1 MSRENSPC
9 RAPPLAREPV
19 LFQERQ
25 DAPSPERG
33 AGGAVVE
40 ISWQFSN
47 PENTPDIYTRCVH
60 IMPFPGHGEPSSCP
74 CSCSL
79 DDGVLRSIPSA
90 PTPMTSQDKDVG
102 PSLSSPWDAIMEA
115 IREQLPTL
123 DSDSSLSDCEEEEL
137 FIFQRNQTALIPDLS
152 EELAEDSAGALVT
165 TSGSPPEPAVW
176 PVGPTPDAWREWTTG
191 TQDSAS
197 LEGRACVGPLHSL
210 LRMPAET
217 HGLQN
222 PWWPQGKSTLS
233 AQEAGLQTEPLGA
246 ASLAQ
251 EGSDS
256 DSRRALRRER
266 RKMMEK
272 DILHKVTWDAWDP
285 ACCDLTQVKE
295 MPPEQPREGLPVL
308 SLQQLEEWD
317 LDQVLQSLTGREDD
331 QGDGAPGAAWW
342 AANHCQGQD
351 HTEPSTQDRL
361 MEQLGLLCATQSRT
375 SSSARRAPADT
386 PQDSKQEEAGS
397 RSASKGLGIH
407 ADLGPRLAEDM
418 RLRSPAEPPTVFM
431 DLRLTKPSAQGSSGS
446 SSSHSSCSS
455 SCISSSS
462 DSEEEGEEETA
473 ALRDQRGPAR
483 LRDCTRKSQLLQQLR
498 AFRKATAQPELPAG
512 EGPSSQKAQA
522 PGDTAE
528 FRCGG
533 KQHVTLRAE
542 RQSAQARPPGG
553 SPGALGEPL
562 GSGTVMEA
570 LAPPL
575 GQL

>member
-1 MSRENSPC
+1 
-9 RAPPLAREPV
+9 
-19 LFQERQ
+19 
-25 DAPSPERG
+25 
-33 AGGAVVE
+33 
-40 ISWQFSN
+40 
-47 PENTPDIYTRCVH
+47 
-60 IMPFPGHGEPSSCP
+60 
-74 CSCSL
+74 
-79 DDGVLRSIPSA
+79 
-90 PTPMTSQDKDVG
+90 MTSQDKDVG
-102 PSLSSPWDAIMEA
+102 LPLSSPWDAIMEA
-115 IREQLPTL
+115 VREQLPTL
-123 DSDSSLSDCEEEEL
+123 DSDSSL
-137 FIFQRNQTALIPDLS
+137 
-152 EELAEDSAGALVT
+152 
-165 TSGSPPEPAVW
+165 PAAW
-176 PVGPTPDAWREWTTG
+176 PVGPTPDAWREWTAG

-210 LRMPAET
+210 FRMPAET

-222 PWWPQGKSTLS
+222 PWWPQGKSTLF
-233 AQEAGLQTEPLGA
+233 AQEAGLQTEPPAA

-256 DSRRALRRER
+256 ASHRALRRER

-295 MPPEQPREGLPVL
+295 MPPERPQEGLLVL

-351 HTEPSTQDRL
+351 HTELSTQDRL
-361 MEQLGLLCATQSRT
+361 MEQLGLLCAAQSRA
-375 SSSARRAPADT
+375 SSSARRVPADT
-386 PQDSKQEEAGS
+386 PRDSKQEEAGS

-407 ADLGPRLAEDM
+407 AELGLRLAEDM

-462 DSEEEGEEETA
+462 DSEEEGGEETA

-483 LRDCTRKSQLLQQLR
+483 LRSLEHADVLCDSARTGSHSPYSEHLEEQRTRSGFPLLMSRFCGNALGGRLHVVLMDIASLVSQGLYREESASPAAQGISEGNGSARAACRQGSQQ
-498 AFRKATAQPELPAG
+498 P
-512 EGPSSQKAQA
+512 KAQA
-522 PGDTAE
+522 PGDTAK

-562 GSGTVMEA
+562 GPGTVMEA

>member
-1 MSRENSPC
+1 
-9 RAPPLAREPV
+9 
-19 LFQERQ
+19 
-25 DAPSPERG
+25 
-33 AGGAVVE
+33 
-40 ISWQFSN
+40 
-47 PENTPDIYTRCVH
+47 
-60 IMPFPGHGEPSSCP
+60 
-74 CSCSL
+74 
-79 DDGVLRSIPSA
+79 
-90 PTPMTSQDKDVG
+90 
-102 PSLSSPWDAIMEA
+102 
-115 IREQLPTL
+115 
-123 DSDSSLSDCEEEEL
+123 
-137 FIFQRNQTALIPDLS
+137 
-152 EELAEDSAGALVT
+152 
-165 TSGSPPEPAVW
+165 
-176 PVGPTPDAWREWTTG
+176 
-191 TQDSAS
+191 
-197 LEGRACVGPLHSL
+197 
-210 LRMPAET
+210 MPAET

-361 MEQLGLLCATQSRT
+361 MEQLGLLCATQSRA

-570 LAPPL
+570 LARPL

>member
-1 MSRENSPC
+1 M
-9 RAPPLAREPV
+9 
-19 LFQERQ
+19 
-25 DAPSPERG
+25 
-33 AGGAVVE
+33 
-40 ISWQFSN
+40 
-47 PENTPDIYTRCVH
+47 
-60 IMPFPGHGEPSSCP
+60 
-74 CSCSL
+74 
-79 DDGVLRSIPSA
+79 
-90 PTPMTSQDKDVG
+90 
-102 PSLSSPWDAIMEA
+102 
-115 IREQLPTL
+115 
-123 DSDSSLSDCEEEEL
+123 
-137 FIFQRNQTALIPDLS
+137 
-152 EELAEDSAGALVT
+152 
-165 TSGSPPEPAVW
+165 
-176 PVGPTPDAWREWTTG
+176 
-191 TQDSAS
+191 
-197 LEGRACVGPLHSL
+197 
-210 LRMPAET
+210 
-217 HGLQN
+217 
-222 PWWPQGKSTLS
+222 
-233 AQEAGLQTEPLGA
+233 EPLGA

-308 SLQQLEEWD
+308 SLQDTPRWL
-317 LDQVLQSLTGREDD
+317 
-331 QGDGAPGAAWW
+331 PGAVGVT
-342 AANHCQGQD
+342 AAVKSD

-361 MEQLGLLCATQSRT
+361 MEQLGLLCATQSRA

-483 LRDCTRKSQLLQQLR
+483 LR
-498 AFRKATAQPELPAG
+498 
-512 EGPSSQKAQA
+512 
-522 PGDTAE
+522 
-528 FRCGG
+528 
-533 KQHVTLRAE
+533 
-542 RQSAQARPPGG
+542 
-553 SPGALGEPL
+553 
-562 GSGTVMEA
+562 
-570 LAPPL
+570 
-575 GQL
+575 